1 MSLLVYFKTHIL
13 KNLLSQLF
21 FVDSLDIRAR
31 SEFITVVFVSGSSD
45 TKTED
50 LQNQL
55 QTYFIKQ
62 KSFKSIRSNKK
73 QRLV

>member
-21 FVDSLDIRAR
+21 FVDSDIRAR

-50 LQNQL
+50 LQN
-55 QTYFIKQ
+55 
-62 KSFKSIRSNKK
+62 
-73 QRLV
+73 